1 MGLWSNKCGKL
12 LLHLANVVENLNK
25 KFSISFIS
33 LNIYYASV
41 HPGMG
46 AGGIMFLGCP
56 SVRAYTQVRDSTP
69 RRGILHPACRRRLV
83 SLQQR

>member
-1 MGLWSNKCGKL
+1 MLYVVAKSPYNTLFTATLHEWVSGRITGKL

-25 KFSISFIS
+25 KFSVSFIS

-46 AGGIMFLGCP
+46 PEALCFSDVRL
-56 SVRAYTQVRDSTP
+56 SVRSCVHAGS
-69 RRGILHPACRRRLV
+69 
-83 SLQQR
+83 